1 MILLDIEVTDK
12 KKLVQYVTRHS
23 VIFSTFQNLTYIPV
37 ITANLKS
44 VNPKEINI
52 MNVIFLFVNT
62 NN

>member
-1 MILLDIEVTDK
+1 MTDK

-44 VNPKEINI
+44 VNPKEINTCI

-62 NN
+62 NNKKNL

>member
-1 MILLDIEVTDK
+1 MTDK